1 MFSSEAAINTQMIEK
16 FTIWLS
22 EKVID
27 SLKKQSTNAQFPL
40 YLSPGVAAVQR
51 GQKLGL
57 IHLPL
62 GFPSNEIAF
71 CREWGLKKTLF
82 FLASVMCLTG
92 CC

>member
-1 MFSSEAAINTQMIEK
+1 MIEK

-71 CREWGLKKTLF
+71 CREWGLKKHF
-82 FLASVMCLTG
+82 FSGLRDVFDGLLLKVTYENV
-92 CC
+92 